1 MKDEKSGNV
10 GMYVH
15 TIFFIAL
22 NNFFFQQQQFF
33 FSCII
38 NNFFFLFQQQC
49 NLDDLTAAPQYH
61 YSRNQ

>member
-22 NNFFFQQQQFF
+22 NNFFFFF
-33 FSCII
+33 
-38 NNFFFLFQQQC
+38 NNNVTSMILPLHHSITTHETSKYFLTVIF
-49 NLDDLTAAPQYH
+49 LKV
-61 YSRNQ
+61 YS